1 MARPKVPLPLADAL
15 ALRLS
20 LAASLAL
27 AGHVQHLPLWV
38 TGGYLA
44 TLLWF
49 WVSLAWP
56 RLRPGAPLRVLL
68 ASLAAFAILAEFNFG
83 LGRNSGVTLLVAL
96 LGFKL
101 LEMRHER
108 DAYMVLFLAY
118 FSLTTLF
125 FYWQD
130 FAAVLYLIGSALLLT
145 AALVDLN
152 HPGSQLS
159 LRAKLGL
166 GGVLL
171 LQSAPLAVVLFVLFP
186 RLDTPLWA
194 MPAENTAAS
203 GLSDRMSPGRI
214 SQLILSTAIAFRVK
228 FEGDIPPSAVRYFRG
243 PVLWHTDG
251 ITWSAPVTKFGHQP
265 PKLENLELPLRYTV
279 TLEPHQQ
286 NWLLAMDWV
295 APDTPQGVVQ
305 RDTQLVTTGA
315 VRERRRYEV
324 LSYLRGQ
331 NLSLKSGERVLYT
344 QLPESLNPEVTALAA
359 RWPGDNAE
367 TVVQAALRHFRDQ
380 GFSYTLQPPLLGS
393 DPVGE
398 FLFKTRRGFC
408 EHYAAALTTLL
419 RTRQIPAR
427 VVTGYLGGEI
437 NPLDET
443 LVVRQADAHAWVEVW
458 SEARGWF
465 RVDPTAVVA
474 PERLENSLSNR
485 VAAPDGLLRFNL
497 QADWMRQIWRQ
508 AGFGWDAMNNAW
520 HQWVMGYTEK
530 RQQNLL
536 AEWGLDSR
544 HWQQL
549 SFVMALGISLAG
561 MIMGAWV
568 LWRRPL
574 RRPDPVLALYQHYCQ
589 RLARRGLPRAPQE
602 GPQAYCMRI
611 SRQQPELSAYVNQV
625 TALYLPL
632 RYGNASISP
641 AALAQ
646 LRATVRQPLP
656 TPVAPPRAR

>member
-1 MARPKVPLPLADAL
+1 MAKPHPPLAPLPDAL
-15 ALRLS
+15 GVRLS

-27 AGHVQHLPLWV
+27 VGHVQHLPLWV
-38 TGGYLA
+38 TGGYLL
-44 TLLWF
+44 TLLWY
-49 WVSLAWP
+49 WASLLWP
-56 RLRPGAPLRVLL
+56 RLQPGFWTRSLL
-68 ASLAAFAILAEFNFG
+68 ASLATLAILAEFNFG
-83 LGRNSGVTLLVAL
+83 LGRNSGVTLLVTL

-101 LEMRHER
+101 LEMRQER

-130 FAAVLYLIGSALLLT
+130 FAAVLYLVGSATLLT

-152 HPGSQLS
+152 HPSGTLS
-159 LRAKLGL
+159 LPAKLRL

-171 LQSAPLAVVLFVLFP
+171 VQSAPLALVLFVFFP
-186 RLDTPLWA
+186 RMDTPLWA

-203 GLSDRMSPGRI
+203 GLSDSMAPGRI
-214 SQLILSTAIAFRVK
+214 SQLIQSTAIAFRVK
-228 FEGDIPPSAVRYFRG
+228 FEGQIPPSAVRYFRG

-265 PKLENLELPLRYTV
+265 PKLQNLELPLRYTV

-286 NWLLAMDWV
+286 NWLLAMDWA
-295 APDTPQGVVQ
+295 APETPVGVVQ

-315 VRERRRYEV
+315 IRERRRYEV

-331 NLSLKSGERVLYT
+331 NMSLKRGERNLYT
-344 QLPESLNPEVTALAA
+344 QLPANLNPKVAQLAA
-359 RWPGDNAE
+359 QWPGTDAE
-367 TVVQAALRHFRDQ
+367 TLVKAALQHFRDQ
-380 GFSYTLQPPLLGS
+380 GYTYTLQPPLLGS

-398 FLFKTRRGFC
+398 FLFQTRRGFC

-419 RTRQIPAR
+419 RTRQIPTR

-458 SEARGWF
+458 SETRGWF

-474 PERLENSLSNR
+474 PERLENSLTNR
-485 VAAPDGLLRFNL
+485 VVTTDGLLRFNV
-497 QADWMRQIWRQ
+497 QADWLRQIWRQ
-508 AGFGWDAMNNAW
+508 ANFGWDAMNNAW
-520 HQWVMGYTEK
+520 HQWVMGYTQK

-544 HWQQL
+544 RWQQL
-549 SFVMALGISLAG
+549 SIVLMLGISLAG
-561 MIMGAWV
+561 AMVGTWV

-574 RRPDPVLALYQHYCQ
+574 RRPDPVLALYQRYCQ
-589 RLARRGLPRAPQE
+589 RLARRGLPRVAHE
-602 GPQAYCMRI
+602 GPQAYCERVNQ
-611 SRQQPELSAYVNQV
+611 QQPEWAAYAQAV
-625 TALYLPL
+625 TQIYLPL
-632 RYGNASISP
+632 RYGTTA
-641 AALAQ
+641 ATRGALAQ
-646 LRATVRQPLP
+646 LRAAVTAPLP
-656 TPVAPPRAR
+656 PRR